1 MNYPAVEIPKLAWQ
15 GIDIETGHAM
25 TSTRLMVKQ
34 SFYSGC
40 LLFLLVFSYG
50 IEYIGDD
57 NCLTESHCGPK
68 NTPSV
73 PGFPCPRSSSCGF
86 R

>member
-34 SFYSGC
+34 SFYSGFSIVSTC
-40 LLFLLVFSYG
+40 LMV
-50 IEYIGDD
+50 
-57 NCLTESHCGPK
+57 
-68 NTPSV
+68 
-73 PGFPCPRSSSCGF
+73 
-86 R
+86 